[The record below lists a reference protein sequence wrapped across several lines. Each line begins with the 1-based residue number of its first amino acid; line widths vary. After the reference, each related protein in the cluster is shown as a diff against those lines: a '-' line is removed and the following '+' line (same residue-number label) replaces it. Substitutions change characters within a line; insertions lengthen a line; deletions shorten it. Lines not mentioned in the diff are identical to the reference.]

1 MKIAIYGA
9 GAIGGYL
16 AVPLALAGHDVTC
29 IARGAHLA
37 AMKQNGLKLI
47 EDGEEKIAH
56 CRFTDDAADA
66 GEQDYVIVALK
77 SHQAYESADKLVPL
91 LGRDTAV
98 VTAMNG
104 VPWWYFHKLPGA
116 YEDLQLESVDP
127 GGRQWD
133 IIGPEHAIGCVVYP
147 ATEIVAPGVIEHKYG
162 NKFTLGEPDG
172 SISKRCLALSE
183 ALEGAGFKA
192 PVRDNIRDDIWIKLW
207 GNLCF
212 NPISALTG
220 ATLDVVATS
229 PGTRSLSRSM
239 MIEAQN
245 IGEALGVKFRV
256 DIHKRINGAAGVG
269 AHRTSMLQDLE
280 GGKPMEIDALV
291 TAVQEMG
298 QLVGVET
305 PFIDAVLAL
314 IQQRGQTL
322 GTYPTFAQGNAA
334 RQVAV

>member
-16 AVPLALAGHDVTC
+16 AVPLALGGHEVTC

-37 AMKQNGLKLI
+37 AMKKNGLKLI
-47 EDGEEKIAH
+47 VEGEEKIAH
-56 CRFTDDAADA
+56 CTFTDDAASV
-66 GEQDYVIVALK
+66 GKQDYVIVALK
-77 SHQAYESADKLVPL
+77 AHQAYEAAEKMVPL
-91 LGRDTAV
+91 LGPDTAV

-104 VPWWYFHKLPGA
+104 VPWWYFYNHDGA
-116 YEDLQLESVDP
+116 YNNRQLESVDP
-127 GGRQWD
+127 GARQWD
-133 IIGPEHAIGCVVYP
+133 FIGPQRAIGCVVYP
-147 ATEIVAPGVIEHKYG
+147 AAEIVAPGVIEHKYS

-172 SISKRCLALSE
+172 SMSARCRLLSE
-183 ALEGAGFKA
+183 ALEATGFKA
-192 PVRDNIRDDIWIKLW
+192 PVRDNIRDEIWLKLW

-239 MIEAQN
+239 MIEAQS

-256 DIHKRINGAAGVG
+256 DIERRINGAAAVG

-280 GGKPMEIDALV
+280 AGKPMEIDALV

-298 QLVGVET
+298 AMVGVET

-314 IQQRGQTL
+314 IQERGRTL
-322 GTYPTFAQGNAA
+322 GTYPTFPEDKNLLQ
-334 RQVAV
+334 

>member
-16 AVPLALAGHDVTC
+16 AVPLALDGHDVTC
-29 IARGAHLA
+29 IARGPHLA
-37 AMKQNGLKLI
+37 AMKKNGLKLI
-47 EDGEEKIAH
+47 VEGEEKIAQ
-56 CRFTDDAADA
+56 CTFTDDAASV
-66 GEQDYVIVALK
+66 GKQDYVIVALK
-77 SHQAYESADKLVPL
+77 AHQAYEAAEKMVPL
-91 LGRDTAV
+91 LGPDTAV

-104 VPWWYFHKLPGA
+104 VPWWYFYNHDGPHNNR
-116 YEDLQLESVDP
+116 QLESVDP
-127 GGRQWD
+127 GARQWD
-133 IIGPEHAIGCVVYP
+133 FLGPQRAIGCVVYP
-147 ATEIVAPGVIEHKYG
+147 AAEIVAPGVIEHKYS

-172 SISKRCLALSE
+172 SMSARCRMLSE
-183 ALEGAGFKA
+183 ALEAAGFKA
-192 PVRDNIRDDIWIKLW
+192 PVRDNIRDEIWLKLW

-239 MIEAQN
+239 MIEAQS
-245 IGEALGVKFRV
+245 IGEALGVNFRV
-256 DIHKRINGAAGVG
+256 DIERRINGAAAVG

-280 GGKPMEIDALV
+280 AGKPMEIDALV

-298 QLVGVET
+298 AMVGVET

-314 IQQRGQTL
+314 IQERGRTL
-322 GTYPTFAQGNAA
+322 GTYPTFPEDKNLL
-334 RQVAV
+334 